1 MKMKETAFY
10 VNNAI
15 NQPGILFHTVGKQKS
30 FQNNLKQ

>member
-1 MKMKETAFY
+1 MKKKEIAFS
-10 VNNAI
+10 VNNAL